1 MAPFNRKPAPE
12 DLSIK
17 VQVNM
22 PASVY
27 QRLREH
33 AAATGTSISKLCRD
47 GALAVLAAAEPSAA
61 E

>member
-1 MAPFNRKPAPE
+1 MPPRPSSDPR
-12 DLSIK
+12 IK
-17 VQVNM
+17 VTVFM

-33 AAATGTSISKLCRD
+33 AERTRSTMSRVCRE
-47 GALAVLAAAEPSAA
+47 GALRALADAEPRPPA